1 MTWRPL
7 SEQELSGLSNVE
19 ISPAGPEP
27 DSDLT
32 SEESDSDDGWE
43 TTEEEDVKHSP
54 GADQMFEEDLDR
66 LCYPLLISSRP

>member
-1 MTWRPL
+1 MEDGEITFSPL
-7 SEQELSGLSNVE
+7 TDQELTGLSNVE

-43 TTEEEDVKHSP
+43 TTEEEDVKQSP
-54 GADQMFEEDLDR
+54 DAHQMFEEDLD
-66 LCYPLLISSRP
+66 